1 MQVGLVGKNRDY
13 EPILAL
19 SRAVSAP
26 SAKCNILA
34 ATDHCQLTTLVA
46 VKRRGS
52 LMAGDD
58 DEVYDKKHPRYA
70 EDSKTTFNCIRSG
83 KS

>member
-1 MQVGLVGKNRDY
+1 VQYTSCDGPLPVDDT
-13 EPILAL
+13 I
-19 SRAVSAP
+19 
-26 SAKCNILA
+26 
-34 ATDHCQLTTLVA
+34 VA